1 VKFVDC
7 REGDYV
13 IHAGACEAAAG
24 GFHAS
29 VVITRPIGARQ
40 ALEAYRLEMLDDRR
54 AWNRADI
61 ALDHAIGH
69 ARAIL
74 ANARHLLRC

>member
-1 VKFVDC
+1 MKFADR

-13 IHAGACEAAAG
+13 IHAGACEAACG

-29 VVITRPIGARQ
+29 VVITRRIGAQ
-40 ALEAYRLEMLDDRR
+40 QPLEAYRMEMLENHR

-61 ALDHAIGH
+61 ALDHAFGH
-69 ARAIL
+69 AKAIL
-74 ANARHLLRC
+74 AGARHLLRC